1 MSAST
6 RRRKPVER
14 NLPPKIENVVPEAA
28 FYKRMQETER
38 KMDAIIMRKQVEIQD
53 ALAKPIKTRATLR
66 IFVSN
71 YAADQH
77 HMEPTYLLTGGDGVP
92 NWTLRIEGRI
102 IEPSA
107 PATKSKA
114 AATPAPTAPPCKFSH
129 FVQQILVEMDRDP
142 MAYAGEP
149 NVAEYYKND
158 ANPSEFDGFEV
169 KRRGDVDVK
178 VKIVIRLDYGQ
189 DKFKL
194 SKELARVLGFDVG
207 GASKMGVDQLMSKS
221 EVVLGLWQ
229 YIKQQ
234 KLLDQDDKRVVNC
247 DDSLRQIFGSN
258 QVLFPQIPD
267 LITRCLLPPDPI
279 VINYVVKVDQDFT
292 ASQYAY
298 DVQVD
303 IDDLATRTKLQSI
316 LAATDAT
323 REIADLDDQISAA
336 ITTLN
341 NHRLKRD
348 FLAAFAKDPL
358 VFVNRYLESQ
368 NRDLEVILGT
378 NAVNREEARRAE
390 FYQQHWVR
398 DAVVKYLTAKY
409 RV

>member
-6 RRRKPVER
+6 RHRKPVER

-28 FYKRMQETER
+28 LYKRMQETER

-77 HMEPTYLLTGGDGVP
+77 HMEPTYLLTGGDVVP

-102 IEPSA
+102 IE
-107 PATKSKA
+107 A
-114 AATPAPTAPPCKFSH
+114 AATLAPTAPPRKFSH

-149 NVAEYYKND
+149 NVAEYHKND

-169 KRRGDVDVK
+169 KRRGDMDVK

-194 SKELARVLGFDVG
+194 SKELARVLGFD
-207 GASKMGVDQLMSKS
+207 LMSKS

-303 IDDLATRTKLQSI
+303 IDDLTTRTKLQSI